1 MNCNSFKSFSK
12 KQLLLLSWWCKN
24 SPFSSRD
31 AIICDGAV
39 RSGKTVCMSI
49 SFVSWAFYGFSDSSF
64 ALCGKTVT
72 SLRRNV
78 ITPLLP
84 LLRELGF
91 SCEEKVSKNIVE
103 ISRGGRKN
111 RFYLFGGRDESSAS
125 LIQGMTLAGV
135 MLDEAALMPRSFCEQ
150 AIARCSV
157 PNSKI
162 WFNCNPENP
171 SHWFYNEWIKKAE
184 EKNCLYL
191 HFVMEDNPSLSK
203 EIIARYKSLY
213 SGAFF
218 ERFVEGKWVAADG
231 LVYPFFD
238 ESYICDIPESFDKYY
253 VSCDYGTVNPTSMGL
268 WGRNGGVWYRI
279 DEFYHDSRQKGFQM
293 TDEEYYG
300 SLVSLI
306 GGRKTEGVIVD
317 PSAASFI
324 ECIRRHGE
332 FDVRRADNDVIAGI
346 HKTSD
351 ALKMKKIRIC
361 KPCKDIIREFSLYRW
376 DEGSKYDAPRKEN
389 DHAMDDM
396 RYFTATVLKEN
407 NDEFFAVSL
416 KRERRF

>member
-1 MNCNSFKSFSK
+1 MRGNSLKSFSK
-12 KQLLLLSWWCKN
+12 KQLILLTWWCKN
-24 SPFSSRD
+24 SPFNSRD

-39 RSGKTVCMSI
+39 RSGKTLCMFV
-49 SFVSWAFYGFSDSSF
+49 SFISWAFYEFSDSSF

-78 ITPLLP
+78 ITPILP
-84 LLRELGF
+84 VLKDLGF
-91 SCEEKVSKNIVE
+91 KCEEKVSKNYVE
-103 ISRGGRKN
+103 ISRGGRMN
-111 RFYLFGGRDESSAS
+111 RFYLFGGRDESSAA
-125 LIQGMTLAGV
+125 LIQGMTLCGV
-135 MLDEAALMPRSFCEQ
+135 MLDEVALMPRSFCEQ

-157 PNSKI
+157 ERSKL

-171 SHWFYNEWIKKAE
+171 SHWFYKEWIKKKD

-203 EIIARYKSLY
+203 DIIARYKSLY
-213 SGAFF
+213 SGAFY
-218 ERFVEGKWVAADG
+218 ERFVLGKWVAADG
-231 LVYPFFD
+231 LVYPFFN
-238 ESYICDIPESFDKYY
+238 EGFVYEVPENLDSFA

-268 WGRNGGVWYRI
+268 WGKSQGIWYRI

-293 TDEEYYG
+293 TDEEYYN
-300 SLVSLI
+300 SLAHLV
-306 GGRKTEGVIVD
+306 GKRKTEFVVVD

-332 FDVRRADNDVIAGI
+332 FNVIKAENDVLAGI

-351 ALKMKKIRIC
+351 ALKEGKIRIC
-361 KPCKDIIREFSLYRW
+361 KTCPDILREFTLYRW
-376 DEGSKYDAPRKEN
+376 YEGARYDAPKKEN

-396 RYFTATVLKEN
+396 RYFTAAVMKEKR
-407 NDEFFAVSL
+407 DDFFAVSFS
-416 KRERRF
+416 RERRF

>member
-1 MNCNSFKSFSK
+1 MKADGFKSFSK
-12 KQLLLLSWWCKN
+12 KQLTLLNWWCEN
-24 SPFSSRD
+24 SPYNSRD

-39 RSGKTVCMSI
+39 RSGKTVCMSL
-49 SFVSWAFYGFSDSSF
+49 SFVAWAFYRFSDCSF

-78 ITPLLP
+78 ITPLLE
-84 LLRELGF
+84 LLKELGF
-91 SCEEKVSKNIVE
+91 DCRESVSKNLAV
-103 ISRGGRKN
+103 ISKDGVTN
-111 RFYLFGGRDESSAS
+111 RFYFFGGRDESSAA

-135 MLDEAALMPRSFCEQ
+135 MLDEVALMPRSFCEQ

-157 PNSKI
+157 DGSKL

-171 SHWFYNEWIKKAE
+171 SHWFYREWIKKAD

-191 HFVMEDNPSLSK
+191 HFTMQDNPSLS
-203 EIIARYKSLY
+203 EQIISRYKTLY
-213 SGAFF
+213 SGAFY

-238 ESYICDIPESFDKYY
+238 ESFIYEAPDSFSRYY

-268 WGRNGGVWYRI
+268 WGENGDSWYRI
-279 DEFYHDSRQKGFQM
+279 NEFYHDSRQKGFQL

-300 SLVSLI
+300 SLASLI
-306 GGRKTEGVIVD
+306 GNRTVEAVIVD

-324 ECIRRHGE
+324 ECIRRHGQ
-332 FDVRRADNDVIAGI
+332 FAVIKADNDVLAGI
-346 HKTSD
+346 RKTSD
-351 ALKMKKIRIC
+351 ALKTGKIRIC
-361 KPCKDIIREFSLYRW
+361 KGCRDIIREFSEYRW
-376 DEGSKYDAPRKEN
+376 DDSAKYDAPRKEN

-396 RYFTATVLKEN
+396 RYFTATALK
-407 NDEFFAVSL
+407 DTSDGFFAVSL
-416 KRERRF
+416 SRERRF